1 MLLVIAAIMLP
12 VCLPRLPGIISLLQ
26 RRFCAGV
33 VDPTHAQCGTGSA
46 KLITATGIM
55 GKQQAHVFNTVFCS
69 IRFVIQAAG

>member
-1 MLLVIAAIMLP
+1 MSLVTAAIMLP
-12 VCLPRLPGIISLLQ
+12 VCLPGPPGIIRRLQ

-55 GKQQAHVFNTVFCS
+55 GKQQAHVFNIVFCS
-69 IRFVIQAAG
+69 IPVVIQAPG